1 MAIITKATY
10 GYTDI
15 AQIYND
21 IRNKWTWTSIST
33 DENNYRCYYTNTTGV
48 GIAVKYV
55 VTATNKATFEFG
67 VIYNNGIEII
77 RTIEL
82 DADTYLQVKYIKTPK
97 VLIIKLAS
105 NVSGD
110 IEEMCVINTAT
121 HKNGIDKA
129 ECVGIIKIG
138 SFYTQSVISSPTLLT
153 GDLTSQYQNNY
164 ESGYHTSSAITVFVN
179 MYYTKSEYVFD
190 NVYYVLAFQNSNKTS
205 GSCTI
210 NGDSYYLQESILIE
224 DT

>member
-1 MAIITKATY
+1 
-10 GYTDI
+10 
-15 AQIYND
+15 
-21 IRNKWTWTSIST
+21 
-33 DENNYRCYYTNTTGV
+33 
-48 GIAVKYV
+48 
-55 VTATNKATFEFG
+55 
-67 VIYNNGIEII
+67 
-77 RTIEL
+77 
-82 DADTYLQVKYIKTPK
+82 
-97 VLIIKLAS
+97 
-105 NVSGD
+105 
-110 IEEMCVINTAT
+110 MCVINTAT

>member
-1 MAIITKATY
+1 MATIINATY
-10 GYTDI
+10 GYTNI

-33 DENNYRCYYTNTTGV
+33 DENNYQCYYTNATGV

-55 VTATNKATFEFG
+55 VTATNKVTFEFG

-82 DADTYLQVKYIKTPK
+82 DADTYLKVKYIQTSKA
-97 VLIIKLAS
+97 LIIKLAS
-105 NVSGD
+105 NASGD
-110 IEEMCVINTAT
+110 TEEMCVINTAT

-138 SFYTQSVISSPTLLT
+138 SLYTQSVISSPTILT

-179 MYYTKSEYVFD
+179 MYYIKSEYVFD
-190 NVYYVLAFQNSNKTS
+190 DVFYVLAFQNSNTTS

-210 NGDSYYLQESILIE
+210 NGDSYYLQESILIK